1 MTLQKLIDQQRTAV
15 RDAAA
20 LGALAVT
27 LRNGVSIEKEEPDVK
42 ITSAISVGFRLVAH
56 VHPYD
61 KGTMQYFG
69 SYAVAQEFRAK
80 LFELAQDMKEV
91 WENKTE
97 DLIEEIETRAAEL
110 LTPKVT
116 IESNGVNVEVK

>member
-56 VHPYD
+56 HMRHSSFNYFTLEVHYIIIFEQTLSD
-61 KGTMQYFG
+61 TKVIFFYF
-69 SYAVAQEFRAK
+69 F
-80 LFELAQDMKEV
+80 LCPFD
-91 WENKTE
+91 
-97 DLIEEIETRAAEL
+97 
-110 LTPKVT
+110 
-116 IESNGVNVEVK
+116 